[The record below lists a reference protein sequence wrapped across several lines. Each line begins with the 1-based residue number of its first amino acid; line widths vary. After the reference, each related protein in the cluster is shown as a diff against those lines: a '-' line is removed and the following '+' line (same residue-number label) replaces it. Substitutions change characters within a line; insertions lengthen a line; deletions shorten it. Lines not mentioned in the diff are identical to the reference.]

1 MESMKC
7 GILKRRNEMAF
18 FNTKRFTLWPI
29 EVVMIIVFSV
39 TGVVAY
45 AAESVPNTF
54 TAGTTISANQINQ
67 NFTSLATAM
76 PAIKSVVVIDTF
88 VAMPAT
94 TSSGGT
100 TDVVTLS
107 VNAPADGNMY
117 LTATVYASLVGSP
130 CTRGDLSTLG
140 PDFQILESSDGNSVN
155 TSIRGPSEATGTY
168 TFHTAYPAIAGAHE
182 YTLSASYASCVGDGL
197 MVNNARLTGIFIPN
211 SM

>member
-7 GILKRRNEMAF
+7 AILKRRNEMAF

-155 TSIRGPSEATGTY
+155 TSIRGPAKPLGHTPSIQSIPLLRALTNIHSVLHMQAALATG
-168 TFHTAYPAIAGAHE
+168 
-182 YTLSASYASCVGDGL
+182 LW
-197 MVNNARLTGIFIPN
+197 
-211 SM
+211 